1 MDSALPSV
9 SCRDKLF
16 DPAELSQQGHAFTLS
31 VAYQSNIA
39 VVVSRAF
46 KGISEDA
53 LPETFAAAAQQAG
66 LEAGYLFN
74 AGSRAQQGMTFI

>member
-1 MDSALPSV
+1 MDFTLWSV

-16 DPAELSQQGHAFTLS
+16 DPAELNQQGHAFTLS

-46 KGISEDA
+46 KVISEAA
-53 LPETFAAAAQQAG
+53 LPETCAAAAQEAG

-74 AGSRAQQGMTFI
+74 AGPRAQQGMTFI